1 MPQDLSLSAEWYRKA
16 AEQGHTAAQ
25 SALGNLYLA
34 GEGVSQD
41 YALALHWLQKAAQKE
56 DDVAQYWLGKMH
68 SEGLGVPVDL
78 ERAFHLFEC
87 AAKEGFAEA
96 QYEVG
101 EAYCEGRGVS
111 NSNAHAI
118 EWFRA
123 GAEQGD
129 ARCQGRLG
137 MMYARGIG
145 VTQDDLAAQEWLNK
159 SAAQG
164 FPGSLLLLD
173 VLYPDEINGP
183 RVPAEMVPE
192 VEELIKLKKMI
203 VWSGP
208 NRVGEIHAAGACGLE
223 RTRPTPRMLVRSAA
237 LAVLQLMQSCLASRD
252 FPRRGLGR
260 IG

>member
-1 MPQDLSLSAEWYRKA
+1 MRD
-16 AEQGHTAAQ
+16 
-25 SALGNLYLA
+25 
-34 GEGVSQD
+34 
-41 YALALHWLQKAAQKE
+41 
-56 DDVAQYWLGKMH
+56 
-68 SEGLGVPVDL
+68 
-78 ERAFHLFEC
+78 
-87 AAKEGFAEA
+87 
-96 QYEVG
+96 
-101 EAYCEGRGVS
+101 
-111 NSNAHAI
+111 SNAHAI

-129 ARCQGRLG
+129 AQCQARLG

-203 VWSGP
+203 GSESP
-208 NRVGEIHAAGACGLE
+208 E
-223 RTRPTPRMLVRSAA
+223 
-237 LAVLQLMQSCLASRD
+237 
-252 FPRRGLGR
+252 
-260 IG
+260 